1 MKEKVLYVVIAII
14 FIVAIIM
21 TAVVGFKVDLNYAE
35 GYTITF
41 TVGKEVKANEV
52 KDIAKEV
59 FGDNN
64 LLVQEVEMFNDS
76 VLIKMQNDVT
86 DEELQ
91 NLSTKINE
99 KYESDVAVEDIAVEH
114 NQNVKLRTVVE
125 PYIAPLGLST
135 LLVVGYYAIRYKGIK
150 KMLCLLKYLVIVEG
164 LLYSLYAICRIPVN
178 ELTMPIAVAAY
189 ALTVLVNSTL
199 SELSLDTV
207 KERNEKN
214 KPE

>member
-21 TAVVGFKVDLNYAE
+21 TAVVGLKVDLNYAE

-52 KDIAKEV
+52 KDITKEV

-76 VLIKMQNDVT
+76 

-91 NLSTKINE
+91 NLCTKINE
-99 KYESDVAVEDIAVEH
+99 KYESDVAVEDIALEH

-178 ELTMPIAVAAY
+178 ELTMPIAVATY

-207 KERNEKN
+207 MARNEKN

>member
-64 LLVQEVEMFNDS
+64 LLVRS
-76 VLIKMQNDVT
+76 
-86 DEELQ
+86 
-91 NLSTKINE
+91 
-99 KYESDVAVEDIAVEH
+99 
-114 NQNVKLRTVVE
+114 
-125 PYIAPLGLST
+125 
-135 LLVVGYYAIRYKGIK
+135 
-150 KMLCLLKYLVIVEG
+150 
-164 LLYSLYAICRIPVN
+164 
-178 ELTMPIAVAAY
+178 
-189 ALTVLVNSTL
+189 
-199 SELSLDTV
+199 
-207 KERNEKN
+207 
-214 KPE
+214 